1 MTEEDSNDDCLFVTH
16 KFEWRSNS
24 KHWSPVILPC
34 FMPYFFFL
42 YSLEL
47 NSLIDHLDRKIQ
59 RTDSRFQCKAR
70 IPGEVSS
77 TPPPANAPV
86 WALSKN
92 YRSWF
97 FFPIHMI

>member
-1 MTEEDSNDDCLFVTH
+1 MTEEDSNDDGFFVTH

-24 KHWSPVILPC
+24 KHWSLVILPC

-59 RTDSRFQCKAR
+59 QTKHHGFQRKAR

-92 YRSWF
+92 YRSLF
-97 FFPIHMI
+97 FSPSI